1 MTRNV
6 QSGCRLSGNGRQQET
21 LARAAP
27 GRPCSRHRHNLAN
40 NSFETTFEPIPTQVR
55 FNILWYRRRRAPFNP
70 HRHSTAGPRRSTPR
84 FPPSRLVQRLP
95 TCAVAHS
102 RRCRQGQASNNPE
115 QNGRSCLKTLGAGY
129 SHAML
134 TIKLFALSL
143 TIRHAGR
150 FLPVGKVPC
159 QASFAVCLNV
169 HRIPVDRS
177 AHFAST
183 TSSIPTSGT
192 LPSNDSECLASSRG
206 T

>member
-6 QSGCRLSGNGRQQET
+6 QSDCRLSGNGRQQET

-27 GRPCSRHRHNLAN
+27 GRPCRCSRHRHNMADKA
-40 NSFETTFEPIPTQVR
+40 SKPRSSPSRPRFASTSCGTAEGEP
-55 FNILWYRRRRAPFNP
+55 LHP
-70 HRHSTAGPRRSTPR
+70 HRHSTPGPRRSTPR

-102 RRCRQGQASNNPE
+102 RGCRQGQASNNPE
-115 QNGRSCLKTLGAGY
+115 QTRTVLPENSRGRVQPRDAHYKTV
-129 SHAML
+129 S
-134 TIKLFALSL
+134 
-143 TIRHAGR
+143 
-150 FLPVGKVPC
+150 
-159 QASFAVCLNV
+159 
-169 HRIPVDRS
+169 VDRS

-183 TSSIPTSGT
+183 TSSIPISGT